1 MLVLDGCFFCSILYA
16 VEVFGDISCVADKL
30 RLYEQK
36 ALRAILK
43 VKKGTS
49 TDLIYNELKRP
60 DVISR
65 ILDNQYNFYQKVK
78 NLKKEDAVI
87 TSILELCKDT
97 PIVHYYESLL
107 PDNKEKNIR
116 ERETRILQS
125 TKPMTVYYT
134 SVVDVLQKSN
144 VYSNYVDDRFRC
156 VITRWRLSNHKLR
169 IETGRYHIP
178 YIERNDRVC
187 FECGVL
193 EDEKHA
199 IYDCPAFG
207 FIRQKYTDLLEKY
220 STVMLI
226 FNPDPLDIIEVSNF
240 LSEIDKVLNKR

>member
-1 MLVLDGCFFCSILYA
+1 M
-16 VEVFGDISCVADKL
+16 
-30 RLYEQK
+30 
-36 ALRAILK
+36 
-43 VKKGTS
+43 KKGTS

-78 NLKKEDAVI
+78 NLKEEDAVI

-125 TKPMTVYYT
+125 TKPMTVYCT

-156 VITRWRLSNHKLR
+156 VIMRWRLSNHKLR
-169 IETGRYHIP
+169 IETGRYYIP
-178 YIERNDRVC
+178 YIERNDR
-187 FECGVL
+187 G
-193 EDEKHA
+193 
-199 IYDCPAFG
+199 
-207 FIRQKYTDLLEKY
+207 
-220 STVMLI
+220 
-226 FNPDPLDIIEVSNF
+226 
-240 LSEIDKVLNKR
+240 